1 MIKID
6 PLVFLFLIE
15 AAGVFFAL
23 AIIFFIR
30 GRRYR
35 KLYEQALSVTPSEM
49 PGDTIIETVSESL
62 PPAPEPLSPAPDPDL
77 EEQISAVV
85 AQNDEPMPQNMRKLL
100 EIIDF
105 QKQKIMDLLCM
116 RDMLDDAHKQL
127 EMLRQKNIDLENRI
141 VSLVAASAKPEEFGE
156 VSSLISTSNQELGNY
171 ISVLQRNSIALG
183 SKMEE
188 WEGELRILW
197 QEARKIADELPAGE
211 RVVVE
216 TASGEVEALQDKLRE
231 SDEKLALAQEELK
244 KMVAQYEDIEKEY
257 MILYSKQQAAEAEAA
272 KHH

>member
-35 KLYEQALSVTPSEM
+35 KLYDQALSATPSEA
-49 PGDTIIETVSESL
+49 PGDTVIEPVPL
-62 PPAPEPLSPAPDPDL
+62 VPEPDFED
-77 EEQISAVV
+77 QISAVV
-85 AQNDEPMPQNMRKLL
+85 AENDEPMPQNMRKLL

-105 QKQKIMDLLCM
+105 QKQKILDMLCM

-156 VSSLISTSNQELGNY
+156 VSSLIATSNQELGNY
-171 ISVLQRNSIALG
+171 ISVLQRNSIVLG

-197 QEARKIADELPAGE
+197 QEARKIAEELPAGE
-211 RVVVE
+211 QIVVE
-216 TASGEVEALQDKLRE
+216 TASGEVAALQEKLRE
-231 SDEKLALAQEELK
+231 SDEKLAVAQDELK

-272 KHH
+272 KGN

>member
-49 PGDTIIETVSESL
+49 PEDTITEPVPEPL
-62 PPAPEPLSPAPDPDL
+62 PPAPQPDL
-77 EEQISAVV
+77 EDQISAVV
-85 AQNDEPMPQNMRKLL
+85 AENDEPMPQNMRKLL

-116 RDMLDDAHKQL
+116 RDMLDDAYKQL

-171 ISVLQRNSIALG
+171 ISVLQRSSIALG

-211 RVVVE
+211 QVVVE

-272 KHH
+272 KHL